1 MAELNHNTIK
11 TKIVAILKANT
22 SLYTTTAE
30 ANKLRS
36 IEVGYP
42 QGSSLSDSM
51 PPYAY
56 VTNSNPFES
65 ITNRGSV
72 VSNGVKMLE
81 HSFQYDIVFVVNES
95 DSRTSELRL
104 DNLQKTIL
112 DTLEADVDL
121 TGTGSAEVDNS
132 FPIRVDDLR
141 VERSDKGMGFNGR
154 VITLKL
160 IKVSN

>member
-11 TKIVAILKANT
+11 SKIIAILKANS

-36 IEVGYP
+36 ITVGFP
-42 QGSSLSDSM
+42 QGTSLSDSM
-51 PPYAY
+51 PPYCY
-56 VTNSNPFES
+56 VTNASPFES
-65 ITNRGSV
+65 ITNQGSV
-72 VSNGVKMLE
+72 VSNGIKMLE
-81 HSFQYDIVFVVNES
+81 HVFHYDIVFVVNES
-95 DSRTSELRL
+95 DSRTGELRL
-104 DNLQKTIL
+104 DNFQKTIL

-132 FPIRVDDLR
+132 FPIRIDDLR
-141 VERSDKGMGFNGR
+141 VEAGERGRGFKGR
-154 VITLKL
+154 IITIKL